1 MDKEYTPGEAKAWL
15 NGYDEAKR
23 MFSTKKE
30 WIRLTNEEISEIR
43 EQVSTRERGLI
54 ITPEPVF
61 AREIEKALKE
71 KNS

>member
-23 MFSTKKE
+23 IFLNKKN
-30 WIRLTNEEISEIR
+30 WISLTNEEISQIR
-43 EQVSTRERGLI
+43 EQVSTRDRNLR
-54 ITPEPVF
+54 ITPEPIF

-71 KNS
+71 KNT